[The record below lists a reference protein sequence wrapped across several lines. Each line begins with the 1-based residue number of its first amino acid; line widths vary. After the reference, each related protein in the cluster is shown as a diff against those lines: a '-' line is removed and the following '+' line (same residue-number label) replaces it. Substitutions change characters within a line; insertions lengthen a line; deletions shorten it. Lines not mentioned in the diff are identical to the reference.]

1 MGWVLEDDLHVSV
14 ILGVEVKLP
23 RDFHSFGRHGS
34 QVLSFAQFIMD
45 HGDVM
50 LRERERERGQRP
62 TCCTSPHCAK
72 YKPLFRQPTTVA
84 EAQQTAPSVKACESG
99 TLGHGAYFPTA
110 EVHAAAS
117 RAVAVATKILHCQF
131 CTASSP
137 N

>member
-50 LRERERERGQRP
+50 LRERERERERGANDLPVVPAHTVQN
-62 TCCTSPHCAK
+62 TSRS
-72 YKPLFRQPTTVA
+72 LDNQP
-84 EAQQTAPSVKACESG
+84 
-99 TLGHGAYFPTA
+99 
-110 EVHAAAS
+110 
-117 RAVAVATKILHCQF
+117 R
-131 CTASSP
+131 
-137 N
+137 

>member
-50 LRERERERGQRP
+50 LREREREREGP
-62 TCCTSPHCAK
+62 TT
-72 YKPLFRQPTTVA
+72 YLLYQPTLCKI
-84 EAQQTAPSVKACESG
+84 Q
-99 TLGHGAYFPTA
+99 
-110 EVHAAAS
+110 AA
-117 RAVAVATKILHCQF
+117 L
-131 CTASSP
+131 
-137 N
+137 

>member
-50 LRERERERGQRP
+50 LREREREGP
-62 TCCTSPHCAK
+62 TT
-72 YKPLFRQPTTVA
+72 YLLYQPTLCKI
-84 EAQQTAPSVKACESG
+84 Q
-99 TLGHGAYFPTA
+99 
-110 EVHAAAS
+110 AA
-117 RAVAVATKILHCQF
+117 L
-131 CTASSP
+131 
-137 N
+137 

>member
-50 LRERERERGQRP
+50 LREREREGP
-62 TCCTSPHCAK
+62 MT
-72 YKPLFRQPTTVA
+72 YLLYQPTLCKI
-84 EAQQTAPSVKACESG
+84 Q
-99 TLGHGAYFPTA
+99 
-110 EVHAAAS
+110 AA
-117 RAVAVATKILHCQF
+117 L
-131 CTASSP
+131 
-137 N
+137 